1 MTPAS
6 LIILTGLIIFWGISL
21 INLLKNRDS
30 IGGDRSQ
37 SPMSSGFL
45 LAASGSMYLFAET
58 LALIAL
64 DLLGNLVIKIE
75 VIQGLGLLL
84 FFSGG
89 VLHSWSVAVRGRNA
103 VSWSMPEDQ
112 RLITDPPYSFV
123 RHPSYL
129 AYMLMIIGITLVW
142 QQWFTIPPWVA
153 IPGYYLV
160 SKREEALLVE
170 RFGEEYKRYQER
182 VGAFIPRL

>member
-6 LIILTGLIIFWGISL
+6 LMILAGLIIFWGISL
-21 INLLKNRDS
+21 LNVLKNKDS

-37 SPMSSGFL
+37 SPMSTGFL
-45 LAASGSMYLFAET
+45 LATSGSLYLFAET

-64 DLLGNLVIKIE
+64 DATGTLSLSIGAV
-75 VIQGLGLLL
+75 QGLGLIM
-84 FFSGG
+84 FFSGC
-89 VLHSWSVAVRGRNA
+89 VLHAWSVEVRGSKA
-103 VSWSMPEDQ
+103 VSWAMPEDQ
-112 RLITDPPYSFV
+112 RLITDPPYSLV

-142 QQWFTIPPWVA
+142 QRWFTLLPWVA
-153 IPGYYLV
+153 IPGYYMV
-160 SKREEALLVE
+160 SKREEELLVE
-170 RFGEEYKRYQER
+170 RFGEEYERYQER